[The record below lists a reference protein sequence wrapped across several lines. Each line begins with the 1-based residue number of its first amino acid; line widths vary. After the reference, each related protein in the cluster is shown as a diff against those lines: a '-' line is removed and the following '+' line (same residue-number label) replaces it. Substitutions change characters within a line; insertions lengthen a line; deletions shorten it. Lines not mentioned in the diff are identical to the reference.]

1 MIVVDT
7 NLLDVLIRRDDR
19 SERLARRLAT
29 ATSEHPVATTIVNIQ
44 EKVDGWLSRIKAHNA
59 KPLEQPQYYAK
70 LHDLT
75 DFFSGWRI
83 LPFDQAAAAEFV
95 RLRKQSLGVKPMDL
109 RIASIALLHRALVV
123 TQDWDDFQ
131 RVPGLRVEDWFPYS
145 E

>member
-19 SERLARRLAT
+19 ADRLARRLAL
-29 ATSEHPVATTIVNIQ
+29 ATIEHPVTTTIVNIQ
-44 EKVDGWLSRIKAHNA
+44 EKVDGWLSRIKAHST
-59 KPLEQPQYYAK
+59 KPLEQPRYYAR

-83 LPFDQAAAAEFV
+83 LPFDDAAATESV
-95 RLRKQSLGVKPMDL
+95 RLRKLSLGVKPMDL
-109 RIASIALLHRALVV
+109 RIASIALLHDALVV
-123 TQDWDDFQ
+123 TQDLDDFR
-131 RVPGLRVEDWFPYS
+131 RVPGLRVEDWFPDS